1 MTDWIRFT
9 FIAFIVCVLAV
20 EDVLRELMMSFTST
34 LDFVRYR
41 VRYIVQDK
49 LRSLWRRGA

>member
-9 FIAFIVCVLAV
+9 FIAFIVFVMAV
-20 EDVLRELMMSFTST
+20 EDVLRELMMSFTT
-34 LDFVRYR
+34 TRDFVRYR

-49 LRSLWRRGA
+49 LRSFWRRGL

>member
-9 FIAFIVCVLAV
+9 LIAFIVCVLAV
-20 EDVLRELMMSFTST
+20 EDVLRELMMSFRAT
-34 LDFVRYR
+34 LDFLRYR

-49 LRSLWRRGA
+49 LRSLWRRDA